1 MAFLDL
7 LNRQLIRPQ
16 KLPTI
21 QPTIKL
27 AQRTRHVLEYS
38 VMIKCRNVIIS
49 CDPVIRIHN
58 GSLHLQGN
66 IDLLLVCP
74 EG

>member
-38 VMIKCRNVIIS
+38 VMIKCRNIIIS

-58 GSLHLQGN
+58 CSLHLQGT